1 MNKCRIANWKR
12 DLKLSDIS
20 VEQSGSGRVMVSE
33 PMSSP
38 LLAGVRIL
46 TATQTEKPLE
56 IDAGL
61 LAQLTSPDTFCPPE
75 PRTIAEAG
83 LSEQFIEALLCRHLA
98 MIGGNSGRRLAAS
111 ICLPLRLVVPILESM
126 RNRKLL
132 THAGTAPLNDYN
144 YILSEAGNEQAR
156 GHLRQSSYVGP
167 APVPLAEYVDSVDA
181 QSIAEEAPSRQ
192 KLLDACRNISIEP
205 KIFDL
210 LGPALNSC
218 AGMFLYGAP
227 GNGKSTLAKCVTSC
241 FGQSIWVPHA
251 IITNGE
257 IIKFYDSQFHKAV
270 PEEKESLLRAE
281 SIDRRW
287 IRVERPTVV
296 VGGELTLDNL
306 ELRYNKDRNVNEA
319 PLQLKSNC
327 GCLLIDDFGRQRI
340 APGELLNRWIVP
352 LESRHDFLT
361 LPSGRK
367 IQVPF
372 QQLIIF
378 STNLEPEELVD
389 EAFLRRIPYKIH
401 MTDPSEQEFHHLFRI
416 YCAKFGC
423 EYRKDVVNF
432 LLEKHYRLTGRA
444 RRRCHARDLLMQV
457 RNYCRY
463 HGLELELL
471 PEYLD
476 AAVETYFAMVLK
488 SK

>member
-1 MNKCRIANWKR
+1 M
-12 DLKLSDIS
+12 
-20 VEQSGSGRVMVSE
+20 
-33 PMSSP
+33 
-38 LLAGVRIL
+38 
-46 TATQTEKPLE
+46 TAPPTDKPFE
-56 IDAGL
+56 VDAEL
-61 LAQLTSPDTFCPPE
+61 LAQLTSSDTFCPPE
-75 PRTIAEAG
+75 PKTIAETG

-98 MIGGNSGRRLAAS
+98 MIGGNSGRRLAAA

-144 YILSEAGNEQAR
+144 YILTESGHEQAR
-156 GHLRQSSYVGP
+156 GHLRQSAYVGP
-167 APVPLAEYVDSVDA
+167 APVPLAEYVDSVEA
-181 QSIAEEAPSRQ
+181 QSIADEAPSRQ
-192 KLLDACRNISIEP
+192 KLLEACRNISVEP

-227 GNGKSTLAKCVTSC
+227 GNGKSTLARCVTSC
-241 FGQSIWVPHA
+241 FGQSIWIPHT
-251 IITNGE
+251 IIESGE
-257 IIKFYDSQFHKAV
+257 IIKFYDTQFHKAL
-270 PEEKESLLRAE
+270 PEERDSLLRAAT
-281 SIDRRW
+281 IDRRW

-306 ELRYNKDRNVNEA
+306 ELRFNRDRNVNEA

-378 STNLEPEELVD
+378 STNLEPEDLVD

-401 MTDPSEQEFHHLFRI
+401 MTDPTDLEFHHLFKL

-432 LLEKHYRLTGRA
+432 LLEKHYRQPGRA
-444 RRRCHARDLLMQV
+444 KRRCHARDLLMQV

-463 HGLELELL
+463 HGHELELR

-476 AAVETYFAMVLK
+476 SAVETYFAMVLK

>member
-1 MNKCRIANWKR
+1 M
-12 DLKLSDIS
+12 
-20 VEQSGSGRVMVSE
+20 
-33 PMSSP
+33 
-38 LLAGVRIL
+38 

-56 IDAGL
+56 VDAEL
-61 LAQLTSPDTFCPPE
+61 LAQLTSSDTFCPPE
-75 PRTIAEAG
+75 PKTITEAG
-83 LSEQFIEALLCRHLA
+83 LSDQFVEALMCRFLA
-98 MIGGNSGRRLAAS
+98 MIGAHSGRRLAAS
-111 ICLPLRLVVPILESM
+111 ICLPLRLIVPILESM
-126 RNRKLL
+126 RNRKLV

-144 YILSEAGNEQAR
+144 YVLTESGHEQAR
-156 GHLRQSSYVGP
+156 GHLRQSAYIGP
-167 APVPLAEYVDSVDA
+167 APVPLAEYVDSVEA
-181 QSIAEEAPSRQ
+181 QSIADEAPSRQ
-192 KLLDACRNISIEP
+192 KLLEACRNISVEA

-227 GNGKSTLAKCVTSC
+227 GNGKSTLARCVTSC

-251 IITNGE
+251 IIENGE
-257 IIKFYDSQFHKAV
+257 IIKFYDTQYHKAV
-270 PEEKESLLRAE
+270 PEERDSLLRAATV
-281 SIDRRW
+281 DRRW

-296 VGGELTLDNL
+296 VGGELTLDSL
-306 ELRYNKDRNVNEA
+306 ELRYNRERNVNEA

-378 STNLEPEELVD
+378 STNLEPEDLVD

-401 MTDPSEQEFHHLFRI
+401 MTDPTDQEFHHLFRL

-432 LLEKHYRLTGRA
+432 LLEKHYRQPGRA
-444 RRRCHARDLLMQV
+444 KRRCHARDLLMQV

-463 HGLELELL
+463 HGHELELR

-488 SK
+488 TK